1 MSDET
6 ASTARLLPHS
16 APDDSGAR
24 ILLQSV
30 RRIGVGG
37 LNDAY
42 AASLMMGAF
51 GMSFRRPLILARAL
65 MAELARASH
74 QSIMIAPSCCCR
86 MTIAESMLIRAVALS
101 NAKPRLAHEIL
112 CNLCGIERGVGILSS
127 AQALAQAFSDL
138 GRPIELV

>member
-6 ASTARLLPHS
+6 ATDRLLPHS
-16 APDDSGAR
+16 APDDDSGAR
-24 ILLQSV
+24 ILLQTV

-51 GMSFRRPLILARAL
+51 GISFRRPLILARAL

-74 QSIMIAPSCCCR
+74 QPIMIAPSCCCR
-86 MTIAESMLIRAVALS
+86 MTGGEAMLLRAAAL
-101 NAKPRLAHEIL
+101 ATAHPGLAHDLL
-112 CNLCGIERGVGILSS
+112 CNLCGIENGIGILSS
-127 AQALAQAFSDL
+127 AQALGQAFADL
-138 GRPIELV
+138 GRPIEV